1 MKTEPNGGPAA
12 EGSVERRLA
21 RLYDEELDRA
31 ERDFPTMRTPLW
43 DAGEGRLTG
52 RRRLRLAAGGLA
64 AVAVAAVVVAGGW
77 LAFGPQAVPA
87 GPAPAGGIPNQID
100 GQRVYRM
107 ADRSE
112 WQNLG
117 GSFLLAATPS
127 VVAPACDLLLVHA
140 PSGPAERDLIQTTC
154 GAMLVGQTLGS
165 GVTLAPKGA
174 LVEPWDGST
183 IVMRVH
189 THDSEAA
196 QCGADTRAQ
205 CEASVVVE
213 AVVWPTIPTQI
224 DVERVYRASDQASF
238 AGIGGSFLL
247 GGRFTKPEFVPP
259 CPMQMNETQAEQQLI
274 PYCYLESID
283 GLDIAPMSNIDEP
296 RNELVVAR
304 VHVDDPLAAQCPATD
319 RAECQASIV
328 VESVVWQ
335 SDALINASP
344 SNGSAGASSAASAAG
359 SAGAFGGSSGV
370 NESSTA
376 PSPGVSG
383 SDLVPPPPAATPP
396 MPPAS

>member
-1 MKTEPNGGPAA
+1 
-12 EGSVERRLA
+12 
-21 RLYDEELDRA
+21 
-31 ERDFPTMRTPLW
+31 
-43 DAGEGRLTG
+43 
-52 RRRLRLAAGGLA
+52 
-64 AVAVAAVVVAGGW
+64 
-77 LAFGPQAVPA
+77 
-87 GPAPAGGIPNQID
+87 
-100 GQRVYRM
+100 
-107 ADRSE
+107 
-112 WQNLG
+112 
-117 GSFLLAATPS
+117 
-127 VVAPACDLLLVHA
+127 
-140 PSGPAERDLIQTTC
+140 
-154 GAMLVGQTLGS
+154 
-165 GVTLAPKGA
+165 
-174 LVEPWDGST
+174 
-183 IVMRVH
+183 
-189 THDSEAA
+189 
-196 QCGADTRAQ
+196 
-205 CEASVVVE
+205 
-213 AVVWPTIPTQI
+213 
-224 DVERVYRASDQASF
+224 
-238 AGIGGSFLL
+238 
-247 GGRFTKPEFVPP
+247 
-259 CPMQMNETQAEQQLI
+259 MQMNETQAEQQLI